1 MRPAY
6 IPGLL
11 SIGFMGADYYYYGVH
26 LKSGWQLPYPRVQEP
41 SSRFA
46 ATIELCRGTKRSFSR
61 VPRELMNAPE
71 WFSCACLHQGSYY
84 LQWKGLWDFLVSAKG
99 ARITARPI
107 GAESMESFHDY
118 LLTQVLS
125 FALLRQG
132 IESLHSSVV
141 VIGGRAIGFL
151 GDSGSGKSSLVA
163 TFLKSGFPLVT
174 DDMLVLQR
182 NNGSFMA
189 HPGLPRIKLFPS
201 RATTLLGRPVNG
213 TRMNPRT
220 SKMVIPLR
228 PEESC
233 RVPVPLSSLYVL
245 NSPAPAKPNQKVT
258 IRRLSRRAA
267 FVALIQNTFNYKMN
281 VPERLKCNFLFSSSL
296 ASRTPVSALSY
307 PRTFSSLAIVRDAV
321 LRDLAR

>member
-1 MRPAY
+1 MRRAD
-6 IPGLL
+6 IPGHL
-11 SIGFMGADYYYYGVH
+11 SIGFMGADYYYYGVQ
-26 LKSGWQLPYPRVQEP
+26 LKSDWLLPYPQVQEP
-41 SSRFA
+41 SSRFPA
-46 ATIELCRGTKRSFSR
+46 SIELRRGTKRSFSR
-61 VPRELMNAPE
+61 VPRELMNVPE
-71 WFSCACLHQGSYY
+71 WFSCARLRKDSYY
-84 LQWKGLWDFLVSAKG
+84 IRWKGLWDFLVSAKG
-99 ARITARPI
+99 NRITARRI
-107 GAESMESFHDY
+107 GAESMESFYDY

-141 VIGGRAIGFL
+141 VIDGRAIGFL

-189 HPGLPRIKLFPS
+189 HPGLPRIKLFPKVAS
-201 RATTLLGRPVNG
+201 TLLGRRVNG
-213 TRMNPRT
+213 TRMNPST
-220 SKMVIPLR
+220 SKMVIPLL

-233 RVPVPLSSLYVL
+233 RVPVPLSSLYIL
-245 NSPAPAKPNQKVT
+245 NSPATARPNRKVT

-267 FVALIQNTFNYKMN
+267 FVALIQNVFNFKMN
-281 VPERLKCNFLFSSSL
+281 EPDRLRRHFLFSSSV
-296 ASRTPVSALSY
+296 ASKTPVSVLSY
-307 PRTFSSLAIVRDAV
+307 PRTWTSLASVRDAV